1 MPCLALIDSVWLLTC
16 FMNKVWNKGV
26 SCLSKRPFKG
36 TFSSVSNSVR
46 KSVRKLVTG
55 FSAKTYQPVYI
66 HVFTLISS
74 MGKTLFRSKARPA
87 PGSRSQIPQRPQ
99 FWSKWY
105 FQAIFMSERSHSLFP
120 HIILCSADLMREQ
133 KYTLCPPHVKG
144 VLGSHMEWEFWEV
157 IWNGSDIL
165 IKARSWLRDSHL
177 SCVLLPIAESVEFV
191 ATWESETATL
201 FWFKSSLALNTM
213 QKKEQIKAKKERWH
227 SDGLLYLLLVK
238 VKL

>member
-133 KYTLCPPHVKG
+133 KYTLCLPHVKG
-144 VLGSHMEWEFWEV
+144 VLGSHMEWEWHSYQGSKLIV
-157 IWNGSDIL
+157 GLPSQLCCSNG
-165 IKARSWLRDSHL
+165 
-177 SCVLLPIAESVEFV
+177 VLPIVESVEF
-191 ATWESETATL
+191 AASWESETTTL
-201 FWFKSSLALNTM
+201 FWFIQFSTK
-213 QKKEQIKAKKERWH
+213 
-227 SDGLLYLLLVK
+227 
-238 VKL
+238 